1 MRHTYR
7 FLGFLVS
14 CTCFLS
20 GCSSVYM
27 PNVPNTPMFTQKGE
41 ISAGGH
47 VTLKGNFSVNGAYAV
62 SDHFGVMMNASHL
75 NNQRKKEDFRHS
87 LFEVGGGYFTTFGTD
102 KNRVLEAYA
111 GIGRGSSDR
120 TQKDITT
127 ETTSISNRVSGN
139 FDKYFLQVNF
149 TSKRKKDL
157 RLFGSHFP
165 LNYGTALRMSYVDM
179 FRHVRNGEIATPEDN
194 IFLEPV
200 FYTRL
205 AISPAVQ
212 VQYTSGGNI
221 GLKNRKALTAGYS
234 VFSLGLV
241 VNIGGRNFNK

>member
-1 MRHTYR
+1 MKNTAH
-7 FLGFLVS
+7 FFGFLIAGVWL
-14 CTCFLS
+14 LS

-62 SDHFGVMMNASHL
+62 SDHFGLMMNASHL

-87 LFEVGGGYFTTFGTD
+87 LFEVGGGYFTTFGSG
-102 KNRVLEAYA
+102 KNRILEAYA

-120 TQKDITT
+120 TKKDIST
-127 ETTSISNRVSGN
+127 ETTVITDRLSGN

-179 FRHVRNGEIATPEDN
+179 FRHVQNGKVESPEDN
-194 IFLEPV
+194 IFLEPI

-212 VQYTSGGNI
+212 LQYTSGGNI

-241 VNIGGRNFNK
+241 INIGARHGAR

>member
-1 MRHTYR
+1 M
-7 FLGFLVS
+7 LPPLVYCN
-14 CTCFLS
+14 CT
-20 GCSSVYM
+20 
-27 PNVPNTPMFTQKGE
+27 
-41 ISAGGH
+41 AGLI
-47 VTLKGNFSVNGAYAV
+47 T
-62 SDHFGVMMNASHL
+62 
-75 NNQRKKEDFRHS
+75 NQ
-87 LFEVGGGYFTTFGTD
+87 
-102 KNRVLEAYA
+102 
-111 GIGRGSSDR
+111 
-120 TQKDITT
+120 
-127 ETTSISNRVSGN
+127 VSGN

-157 RLFGSHFP
+157 RLFGSQFP

-179 FRHVRNGEIATPEDN
+179 FRHVRDGEIQTTEDN

-212 VQYTSGGNI
+212 LQYTSGGNI

-241 VNIGGRNFNK
+241 VNIGGRSLGR